1 MRALPIAVLRPVA
14 GAAEAISYALLGEK
28 EGLRGRRRRREEEGE
43 AEGMLRLSEN
53 TEIWMFIFI

>member
-28 EGLRGRRRRREEEGE
+28 EEGGGRKGEKEGE
-43 AEGMLRLSEN
+43 
-53 TEIWMFIFI
+53 F